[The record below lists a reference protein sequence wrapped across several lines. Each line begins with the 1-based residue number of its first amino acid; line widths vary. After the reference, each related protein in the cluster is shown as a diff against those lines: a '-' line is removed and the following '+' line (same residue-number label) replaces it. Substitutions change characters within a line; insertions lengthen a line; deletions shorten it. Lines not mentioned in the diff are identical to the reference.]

1 MINTKL
7 PLPSYFKLQEELKK
21 QIENAH
27 WSPGEKISPER
38 KLAEDHGLSIGTVK
52 KALLNLV
59 NEGYLQRIQ
68 GKGTFV
74 NRSRLRRENLRYYR
88 LLRHFKD
95 DEDAD
100 LTIKFI
106 DLKKIEP
113 EPQHIHYLNLH
124 KNHKIYVMTRLF
136 LFNNVPLIHC
146 ISYFPCKMFNK
157 LEKVPASIFEKTTL
171 YDAVE
176 DLFGVTTVNNQ
187 QLYSS
192 ATADP
197 ENARMLDVKKGD
209 PILLIEMLSFT
220 YKNKVYEYRKSY
232 CITKRFKVYMDI

>member
-7 PLPSYFKLQEELKK
+7 PLPSYFKLQVELKNH
-21 QIENAH
+21 IENAH
-27 WSPGEKISPER
+27 WSPGEKIPPER
-38 KLAEDHGLSIGTVK
+38 KLAEDHGLSVGTVK
-52 KALLNLV
+52 KALQNLV

-74 NRSRLRRENLRYYR
+74 NGSRLRRDNLRYYR

-95 DEDAD
+95 DEGAD

-106 DLKKIEP
+106 DLKKIQP

-124 KNHKIYVMTRLF
+124 KNQKVYVMTRLF
-136 LFNNVPLIHC
+136 LINNFPLIYC
-146 ISYFPCKMFNK
+146 ISHFPCKMFNN

-171 YDAVE
+171 YDAIE
-176 DLFGVTTVNNQ
+176 DLYGVTTVSNQ
-187 QLYSS
+187 QMYSS
-192 ATADP
+192 VTADP
-197 ENARMLDVKKGD
+197 ENAGVLNVKKGD

-220 YKNKVYEYRKSY
+220 YKNQVYEYRKSY
-232 CITKRFKVYMDI
+232 CLTKKFKIYMDI

>member
-21 QIENAH
+21 QIENTH
-27 WSPGEKISPER
+27 WSPGEKIPPER
-38 KLAEDHGLSIGTVK
+38 KLAEVHGLSVGTVK

-74 NRSRLRRENLRYYR
+74 NGSRLRRENLRYYR

-95 DEDAD
+95 DQEAD
-100 LTIKFI
+100 LSIKFI
-106 DLKKIEP
+106 DIKKIEP

-124 KNHKIYVMTRLF
+124 GRHKIYVMTRLF
-136 LFNNVPLIHC
+136 LIDDIPLIHC
-146 ISYFPCKMFNK
+146 ISYLPCNMFNK
-157 LEKVPASIFEKTTL
+157 FEKVPASIFEKTTL
-171 YDAVE
+171 YDAIE
-176 DLFGVTTVNNQ
+176 DLYGVTTVNNQ

-192 ATADP
+192 TTAHP
-197 ENARMLDVKKGD
+197 ENARVLDVKEGD

-220 YKNKVYEYRKSY
+220 YKNQVYEYRKSY
-232 CITKRFKVYMDI
+232 CLTNKLKVYMDI

>member
-95 DEDAD
+95 DEEAD

-136 LFNNVPLIHC
+136 LINNIPLIHC

-171 YDAVE
+171 YDAIE
-176 DLFGVTTVNNQ
+176 DLYGVTTVNNQ
-187 QLYSS
+187 QLYST

-197 ENARMLDVKKGD
+197 ETARVLNVKKGD

-220 YKNKVYEYRKSY
+220 YKNQVYEYRKSY
-232 CITKRFKVYMDI
+232 CITKRFKFYMDI